1 MDALIVVLVILGC
14 VAYQYL
20 KGTLVKSFAAIIIT
34 ICASIVAFGYFET
47 LANVF
52 ISRGGSTRYPA
63 LVPWAQPLCFV
74 LLFVL
79 AFAVLQTIAGQL
91 TRRPVDLGLA
101 GERIGRI
108 VCGIFLGLIVSG
120 LLLTVLAMA
129 PISTNY
135 PYQRFDASSP
145 DAEKP
150 NKALFNAD
158 GFATGWFGIVSS
170 GSFSGKRS
178 FAVLH
183 PDFLDQLFLNRHKIA
198 DGISIITG
206 SEAIKVP
213 QKKAVW
219 PAPEALKDSNGRAV
233 SPKSGHTLTIVR
245 VGINKR
251 AIKDGGTFT
260 LSQLR
265 LICKRK
271 GDAKSPLA
279 GRGKNIYPAGYL
291 KTAEQLQIKKLDD
304 QIKLQ
309 QADFDGAVRWIDFAF
324 YVPNGFVPVLVEF
337 KQNNIAQVP
346 PPVSYEQA
354 PPAVSFIRLSECAK
368 DIAKLQPISSAEVYG
383 LELAARDKFLRDLK
397 LEISDANQWQT
408 VQTARSIK
416 PAQFDGEGKIDYVR
430 AELRIEKPTTEEA
443 KTPEPAG
450 EGRGISGMLK
460 PLDGYRLLSLKC
472 NNPST
477 GRAIKTERLPVLVE
491 LSGLKHRPVGIV
503 ASGRIADQTVYEID
517 YCSLTDAAVAGGLK
531 IAEDGSVEQP
541 FPDIVWLT
549 EQAHSISEF
558 YVLYLV
564 RSGRSAV
571 ITSVQPA
578 DSQMTA
584 PFIGYEGFFIK

>member
-1 MDALIVVLVILGC
+1 MDALVVVLVILGC

-20 KGTLVKSFAAIIIT
+20 IIT

-91 TRRPVDLGLA
+91 TRRPVDLGPP

-108 VCGIFLGLIVSG
+108 VCGIFLGLIMSG

-135 PYQRFDASSP
+135 PYQRFDASRP

-158 GFATGWFGIVSS
+158 GFATRWFSIVSS

-178 FAVLH
+178 FATLH
-183 PDFLDQLFLNRHKIA
+183 PDFLDQVFLNRHKIA
-198 DGISIITG
+198 DGISITTG

-213 QKKAVW
+213 EKKAAW

-233 SPKSGHTLTIVR
+233 SLKSGHTLTIVR

-251 AIKDGGTFT
+251 AIKDDGTFT

-265 LICKRK
+265 VICKQK
-271 GDAKSPLA
+271 EAAKNPLV
-279 GRGKNIYPAGYL
+279 GWGKNIYPAGYL

-324 YVPNGFVPVLVEF
+324 YVPNGFMPVLVEF
-337 KQNNIAQVP
+337 KQNNIARVP
-346 PPVSYEQA
+346 PSVSYEQA
-354 PPAVSFIRLSECAK
+354 PPAISFIQLSECAK
-368 DIAKLQPISSAEVYG
+368 DTAKLQRISSAKVYG
-383 LELAARDKFLRDLK
+383 LELAARNKFLSGLK
-397 LEISDANQWQT
+397 LEISDANQWQS

-416 PAQFDGEGKIDYVR
+416 PAQFDQEGKVNYVR
-430 AELRIEKPTTEEA
+430 AELKIEKPA
-443 KTPEPAG
+443 KEQSKASKRAG
-450 EGRGISGMLK
+450 KGGGISTMLK

-491 LSGLKHRPVGIV
+491 LSGLVHHPVGII
-503 ASGRIADQTVYEID
+503 ASGKIADQIVYEID
-517 YCSLTDAAVAGGLK
+517 YCSLTDAAVRGGLK

-549 EQAHSISEF
+549 EQAQSISEF

-564 RSGRSAV
+564 KSGRSAI

-584 PFIGYEGFFIK
+584 PFKGYEGFFIK